1 MKQAIRHK
9 VHDAR
14 GILADVSIAQNHPS
28 TKEKPAPG
36 SRITLRLMH
45 SLHTALLASGKLA
58 NRSYE
63 RKNPHWPLKSESIN
77 VLGYGAEKVVYRV
90 NSSDHSSD
98 RVVSIYHMESLGNKD
113 PLEVVKK
120 KQERYETYKKY
131 FGDLVV
137 PTSFVVLD
145 NPWGDGSKPASIQP
159 LIQNA
164 QKFSELSQTDLEH
177 RAKNDGEFATS
188 LNQLV
193 GGYQKMLDDNLS
205 PDFASSNLLISG
217 SKIVIF
223 DTGWIYTAEKANQ
236 LALRHSN
243 YETLGS
249 LVDNHS
255 LTASG

>member
-1 MKQAIRHK
+1 MKQTIKHK

-36 SRITLRLMH
+36 SRITLHLMH
-45 SLHTALLASGKLA
+45 SLHAALLASGRLA

-63 RKNPHWPLKSESIN
+63 RKNPQWPIKSESIN

-98 RVVSIYHMESLGNKD
+98 QVVSVYHMESLRNKD

-120 KQERYETYKKY
+120 KQQRYETYKNY

-137 PTSFVVLD
+137 PTSFIVLD

-159 LIQNA
+159 FIQNA
-164 QKFSELSQTDLEH
+164 QKFSELTEADIKD
-177 RAKNDGEFATS
+177 RAKNDSEFATDLDRLTS
-188 LNQLV
+188 
-193 GGYQKMLDDNLS
+193 GYQKMLSDDLS

-217 SKIVIF
+217 SRIVIF